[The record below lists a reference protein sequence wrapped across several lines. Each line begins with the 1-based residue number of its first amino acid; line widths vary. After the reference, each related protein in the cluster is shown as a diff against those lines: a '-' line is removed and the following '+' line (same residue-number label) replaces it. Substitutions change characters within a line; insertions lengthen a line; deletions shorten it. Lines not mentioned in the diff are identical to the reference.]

1 MQEIAFGAFFQTKK
15 CKSEKM
21 HEVVHFYLKKKAR
34 KWFCFQNHFLAF
46 FLDKKMQENGGV
58 LKKVNSLID

>member
-21 HEVVHFYLKKKAR
+21 HEVVHFYLKKNAR
-34 KWFCFQNHFLAF
+34 KWGGIEKGELSYRLISLFVS
-46 FLDKKMQENGGV
+46 KKLLFNLV
-58 LKKVNSLID
+58 